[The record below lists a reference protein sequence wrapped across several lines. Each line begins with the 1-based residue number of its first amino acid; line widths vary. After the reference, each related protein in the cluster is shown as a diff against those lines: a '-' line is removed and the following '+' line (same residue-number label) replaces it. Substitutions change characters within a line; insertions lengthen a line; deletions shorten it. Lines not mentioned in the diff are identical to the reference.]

1 MTDLVLS
8 DRSLDSLKL
17 DAAIIGIAAKDDEVI
32 LLEGAEDIDPAQ
44 ILQTL
49 KVMGAKGSECEVTKI
64 GLADGPV
71 PVVIAVGLGSAGDDE
86 TVHAEAFDTERV
98 RKAAGAAI
106 RATTGMSNVATTL
119 AQVNGGTDP
128 ELIQAVGEGLMLG
141 GYSFTEYR
149 SEKPK
154 AADLPARKVSIVVDK
169 ARLAANQKALQRAVK
184 ISEAVALAR
193 DFVNTP
199 PNDLYPDSFAK
210 RAKALAAPLGVRAEI
225 LDEKRLAAG
234 GYGGILAVGG
244 GSDRKPR
251 LLRLT
256 WSPSTVK
263 RSTPSVALVGK
274 GITFDTGG
282 ISIKP
287 AAKMDLMKTDMAGAA
302 GVMAATLLAA
312 ALELPIKVTA
322 TIPLAENMPSGSAY
336 RPADVVT
343 HRGGKKS
350 EILNTDAEGRVVLA
364 DAIARACE
372 DKPDYLIETA
382 TLTGAQVV
390 ALGERTAGVM
400 GSDEF
405 RDRVAD
411 AGTCV
416 GEAAWPMPLP
426 QDVRDGMK
434 SKTAD
439 IANIGT
445 GPGGMLAAGHYL
457 KEFVTD
463 GVQWAHIDIAGPSY
477 NSAGAYGYVAE
488 GATGTPVRTILHV
501 LEDIIAGG

>member
-1 MTDLVLS
+1 MTDLALS
-8 DRSLDSLKL
+8 DRSLDTLKL
-17 DAAIIGIAAKDDEVI
+17 DAVIVGVAQKDDELI
-32 LLEGAEDIDPAQ
+32 MLDGAESLEPGELLEMLKLVGARGTE
-44 ILQTL
+44 
-49 KVMGAKGSECEVTKI
+49 GEVTRV
-64 GLADGPV
+64 GRAGATP
-71 PVVIAVGLGSAGDDE
+71 PVVIAVGLGSAGDDDS
-86 TVHAEAFDTERV
+86 VHAEPFDTERV

-106 RATTGMSNVATTL
+106 RATNGMAHVATTL
-119 AQVNGGTDP
+119 AGVNGGTDP
-128 ELIQAVGEGLMLG
+128 ELVQAVGEGLMLG
-141 GYSFTEYR
+141 GYTFGEYR
-149 SEKPK
+149 SEQPKP
-154 AADLPARKVSIVVDK
+154 ADLPAKKVTLAVDK
-169 ARLAANQKALQRAVK
+169 ARAAANTTALKRAVK
-184 ISEAVALAR
+184 ISEAVAIAR
-193 DFVNTP
+193 DLVNTP

-210 RAKALAAPLGVRAEI
+210 RAKALGAPLGVKAEI
-225 LDEKRLAAG
+225 LDEKQLASG

-256 WSPSTVK
+256 WAPAGV
-263 RSTPSVALVGK
+263 RRGTPSVALVGK
-274 GITFDTGG
+274 GITFDSGG

-287 AAKMDLMKTDMAGAA
+287 AANMDLMKTDMAGAA
-302 GVMAATLLAA
+302 AVMAATLLAA
-312 ALELPIKVTA
+312 ALELPLRVVA
-322 TIPLAENMPSGSAY
+322 TIPLAENLPSGSAY
-336 RPADVVT
+336 RPSDVVV

-372 DKPDYLIETA
+372 DGPDYLIETA

-400 GSDEF
+400 GSEEF

-439 IANIGT
+439 IANIGK

-457 KEFVTD
+457 KEFVAE

-477 NSAGAYGYVAE
+477 NKASAYGYVAE

-501 LEDIIAGG
+501 LEDIVAAG

>member
-8 DRSLDSLKL
+8 DRSLDALKL
-17 DAAIIGIAAKDDEVI
+17 DAVIVGVASRDDELVV
-32 LLEGAEDIDPAQ
+32 LEGAEQLDPDA
-44 ILQTL
+44 LVEML
-49 KVMGAKGSECEVTKI
+49 VALGAKGSDGEVTKTVLP
-64 GLADGPV
+64 GGPA
-71 PVVIAVGLGSAGDDE
+71 PVVIAVGLGALGGDDAAHPE
-86 TVHAEAFDTERV
+86 PIDTERV

-106 RATTGMSNVATTL
+106 RATKGMSHVAITL
-119 AQVNGGTDP
+119 AGVNGEYDA
-128 ELIQAVGEGLMLG
+128 ELVQAVGEGVMLG
-141 GYSFTEYR
+141 GYTFGEYK
-149 SEKPK
+149 SEQPK
-154 AADLPARKVSIVVDK
+154 ASELPATRVSVIVDK
-169 ARLAANQKALQRAVK
+169 ARATANTSALKRAVK
-184 ISEAVALAR
+184 ISEAVAMAR

-210 RAKALAAPLGVRAEI
+210 RAKALAQQLGVKTEI
-225 LDEKRLAAG
+225 LDERRLASG

-251 LLRLT
+251 LLRLSWT
-256 WSPSTVK
+256 PTGIK
-263 RSTPSVALVGK
+263 RGTPSVALVGK

-287 AAKMDLMKTDMAGAA
+287 AAKMDLMKTDMSGAA
-302 GVMAATLLAA
+302 AVMAATLLVA
-312 ALELPIKVTA
+312 ALELPIKVVA

-343 HRGGKKS
+343 HRGGKRS

-372 DKPDYLIETA
+372 DGPDYLIETS

-400 GSDEF
+400 GSEEF
-405 RDRVAD
+405 RDRVAG

-477 NSAGAYGYVAE
+477 NSGGAYGYVAE
-488 GATGTPVRTILHV
+488 GATGAPVRTILHV
-501 LEDIIAGG
+501 IEDILTAG